1 MNRHKQQTE
10 FKDTGHGHVRG
21 YLGLTHTALQISEYI
36 PKCKIYV
43 EPFAG
48 KGRVAKYVKSD
59 RFVLNDMSDYAY
71 NFLSKN
77 FNAEITQMDF
87 EECIKLYDG
96 QDVFMVFDCPWDLME
111 YTKGCKGR
119 AFCDRT
125 PKEYYEKL
133 FEIIPKLKCNWIMC
147 GRKNNSMMRDNG
159 YYEKEVEAMA
169 KKIMGGKIKTLLNSN
184 IPFVRHNQT
193 TLGVKR

>member
-1 MNRHKQQTE
+1 MGNW
-10 FKDTGHGHVRG
+10 KDIGAGHIRG
-21 YLGLTHTALQISEYI
+21 YAGLVHTALQISEYI

-43 EPFAG
+43 EPLAG

-111 YTKGCKGR
+111 Y
-119 AFCDRT
+119 
-125 PKEYYEKL
+125 
-133 FEIIPKLKCNWIMC
+133 
-147 GRKNNSMMRDNG
+147 
-159 YYEKEVEAMA
+159 
-169 KKIMGGKIKTLLNSN
+169 
-184 IPFVRHNQT
+184 
-193 TLGVKR
+193 